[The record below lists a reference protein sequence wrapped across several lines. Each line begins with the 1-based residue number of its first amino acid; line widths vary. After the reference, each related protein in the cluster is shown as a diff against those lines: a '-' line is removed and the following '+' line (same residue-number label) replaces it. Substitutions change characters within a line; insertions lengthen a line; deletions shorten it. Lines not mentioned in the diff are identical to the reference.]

1 LFSLAMRKENSPAQT
16 NFMSR
21 KVIAAAVMFIALLAA
36 FLFFRKEPMGQ
47 KSKDQLASESTRPT
61 KRHLARPDPDQ
72 PKPSDRDGQSDTQP
86 SFGDIPRAQTSLN
99 QSGTIKKEK
108 PDHWKPTLPP
118 AVASI
123 PPGVVVTPPE
133 VVVNVDGRRHL
144 PKFQGPFSDR
154 MEISSKGNAAFSV
167 VWPPEHKTDQILVS
181 AINDG
186 EINGEPGAVVQKGE
200 DGRFRFNF
208 QAGPHSGATQVLL
221 TSATLSYTLNFWVPT
236 GNPNVD
242 PPMLR

>member
-1 LFSLAMRKENSPAQT
+1 
-16 NFMSR
+16 MSR
-21 KVIAAAVMFIALLAA
+21 KVIAAAVLFIALLSA
-36 FLFFRKEPMGQ
+36 FIFFRNDQPMGQ
-47 KSKDQLASESTRPT
+47 KSKDQTASESPRLT
-61 KRHLARPDPDQ
+61 KRHLSRPDSDQ
-72 PKPSDRDGQSDTQP
+72 PNRSDRGGQSDIQP
-86 SFGDIPRAQTSLN
+86 SFGDIPRAQSSLN
-99 QSGTIKKEK
+99 QSGAIKKGK
-108 PDHWKPTLPP
+108 PDHWKSALPP
-118 AVASI
+118 TVASI
-123 PPGVVVTPPE
+123 PPGVIVTPPE

-181 AINDG
+181 AIDDG
-186 EINGEPGAVVQKGE
+186 EVNGEPGAVIQKGE